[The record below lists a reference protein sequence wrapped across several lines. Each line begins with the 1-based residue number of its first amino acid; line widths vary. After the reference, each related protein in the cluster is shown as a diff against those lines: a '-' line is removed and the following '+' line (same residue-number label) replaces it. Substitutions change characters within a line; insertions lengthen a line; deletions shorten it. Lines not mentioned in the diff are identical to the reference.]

1 MNLAL
6 LGLLPPTSCVDW
18 HRYGVDTRWD
28 GEEGRSVCRFGVGI
42 WFLCRYFGKRRC
54 CRGTR
59 VRCLN
64 QLITNVCHD
73 HLPGSLSLL
82 NPAGLGSRSLSKG
95 CRPSRRRRNE
105 AGMYMKIYNIK
116 N

>member
-1 MNLAL
+1 M
-6 LGLLPPTSCVDW
+6 
-18 HRYGVDTRWD
+18 
-28 GEEGRSVCRFGVGI
+28 CRFGVGI

-95 CRPSRRRRNE
+95 CRPSRRCRNE

-116 N
+116 KKLTFNLLSLMDLHSF